1 MDMRW
6 STKDRTISSMELP
19 NFARDKITEDLPL
32 RIGTAEFGTT
42 GVDVVARASTASKIN
57 FGTPPASSMI
67 TST

>member
-32 RIGTAEFGTT
+32 RIGIAEMEQLASML
-42 GVDVVARASTASKIN
+42 VARASTASKID
-57 FGTPPASSMI
+57 FGTPPASLMI